1 MSGVLPA
8 CRQEFCSEFYFTTFI
23 NFNTIGM
30 SGHSK
35 WSKIKR
41 KKEVSDVKKGRLFS
55 KFSKVI
61 EIAAKKGGDSK
72 TNLSLK
78 AVVDQARAEN
88 MPLDNIERAIK
99 KGSGRL
105 EGEVLEEVVY
115 EAYGPGGTALLIT
128 AVTSNKNRTVAE
140 LKHILSENGASLSG
154 AGSVRWMFEHKYEN
168 GESKWLPKQTIKLGQ
183 EDETKL
189 EKLMEDLDESDDV
202 TEVYTNTE

>member
-1 MSGVLPA
+1 
-8 CRQEFCSEFYFTTFI
+8 
-23 NFNTIGM
+23 M

-78 AVVDQARAEN
+78 AAVDQARAEN

-154 AGSVRWMFEHKYEN
+154 AGSVRWMF
-168 GESKWLPKQTIKLGQ
+168 
-183 EDETKL
+183 
-189 EKLMEDLDESDDV
+189 
-202 TEVYTNTE
+202 

>member
-1 MSGVLPA
+1 
-8 CRQEFCSEFYFTTFI
+8 
-23 NFNTIGM
+23 M

-41 KKEVSDVKKGRLFS
+41 KKELSDVKKGRLFS

-78 AVVDQARAEN
+78 AAVDQARAEN